1 MVLFKRIIC
10 INNITPDP
18 CGHSYSELKFE
29 DRCRRDFPVSL
40 SVGIWNHG
48 RLKHGLATW
57 GPLVWVL
64 KKPEKYNML
73 FTYILHRLSI
83 LWERRSPDT
92 SDEIKCKP
100 KSCMT
105 THPVLGKFA
114 CSVCFFVMVTQGWLV
129 KSLFIKGFF
138 YRISLAEPFLSLLLA
153 PLPNTPSLSTLTWWK
168 RLLQRLIPWETVT
181 NRLPTHLWSAG

>member
-105 THPVLGKFA
+105 TYPVLGKFA
-114 CSVCFFVMVTQGWLV
+114 CSVWFFVMVTQGWLV

-138 YRISLAEPFLSLLLA
+138 LPDFPSRAISQSVPCTLAKYSIVVYFDMVKE
-153 PLPNTPSLSTLTWWK
+153 TPAKADSM
-168 RLLQRLIPWETVT
+168 R
-181 NRLPTHLWSAG
+181 NRDK